1 MLLYIICGV
10 VIVAG
15 ILMILFPKLTFEK
28 HGIIYKEP
36 EPTQIFAT
44 RVMGVVVI
52 ILCIYYMM
60 IDM

>member
-15 ILMILFPKLTFEK
+15 LLMILFPKLTFK
-28 HGIIYKEP
+28 RHGVIYKEP
-36 EPTQIFAT
+36 DATQYFAT
-44 RVMGVVVI
+44 RVMGVVII
-52 ILCIYYMM
+52 ILAIYYMV